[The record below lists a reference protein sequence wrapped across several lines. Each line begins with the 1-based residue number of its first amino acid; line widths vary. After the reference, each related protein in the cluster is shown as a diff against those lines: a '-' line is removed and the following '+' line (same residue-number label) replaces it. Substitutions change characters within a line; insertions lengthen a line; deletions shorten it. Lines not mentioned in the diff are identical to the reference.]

1 MKIKKILIILL
12 SSVFFTFNTSS
23 EEVNFQASNMDLKDN
38 GNIVIGYNSITTIPS
53 DKVDIKSKKAT
64 YIKNKNLII
73 FTGKVILT
81 DRSNNIVI
89 NI

>member
-53 DKVDIKSKKAT
+53 DKVDIKSKKQRILK
-64 YIKNKNLII
+64 IKI
-73 FTGKVILT
+73 
-81 DRSNNIVI
+81 
-89 NI
+89 